1 LVARFLTTAAL
12 MLLAVAPALAGP
24 ARELCQSCHPSHYV
38 ERGLCTTCHRGNPAS
53 DRKNISHPLL
63 ITGRYAAFT
72 LGDSPLLR
80 RGERLI
86 DQFACRRCHII
97 GGRGNRL
104 SANLDH
110 SVARK
115 APEAITESILHPVQN
130 MPDFHMEKSRSVM
143 LVNTLLAEADR
154 QKAVSGEQRQI
165 VHFDRAGAAGKDVF
179 SRTCG
184 SCHRAL
190 TARQGGLGQG
200 DAGPNL
206 SGLLSPYYPET
217 YKDNGR
223 WSERDLEIWLKNPR
237 QVRPM
242 ARMQPVILTVP
253 EFRELVEVLTVE
265 SAEGTN

>member
-1 LVARFLTTAAL
+1 
-12 MLLAVAPALAGP
+12 MLLAVTPAQAGP
-24 ARELCQSCHPSHYV
+24 ARQLCQSCHPAHYV

-53 DRKNISHPLL
+53 DRKNIAHHLL

-80 RGERLI
+80 RGEQLI
-86 DQFACRRCHII
+86 DQFACRRCHVI

-110 SVARK
+110 SVAHK

-130 MPDFHMEKSRSVM
+130 MPDFHMEKSPSVK
-143 LVNTLLAEADR
+143 LVNALLAEAGR

-165 VHFDRAGAAGKDVF
+165 VHFDRADTVGKDVF
-179 SRTCG
+179 SRKCG

-206 SGLLSPYYPET
+206 SGLLSPHYPET
-217 YKDNGR
+217 FREKGR
-223 WSERDLEIWLKNPR
+223 WSERELGEWLKNPR
-237 QVRPM
+237 QIRPI
-242 ARMQPVILTVP
+242 ARMQPVILTAP
-253 EFRELVEVLTVE
+253 EFRELVEILTVE
-265 SAEGTN
+265 SAEGM